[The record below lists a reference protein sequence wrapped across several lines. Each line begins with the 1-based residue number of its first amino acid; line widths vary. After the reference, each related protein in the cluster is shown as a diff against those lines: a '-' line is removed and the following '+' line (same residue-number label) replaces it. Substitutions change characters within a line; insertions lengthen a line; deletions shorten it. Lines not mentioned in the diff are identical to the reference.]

1 MDQNSN
7 FTVKSTI
14 EFNFKDSDT
23 RDYSYNSFLPEL
35 NKLKSHRSTID
46 MNKTENSLI
55 FTVISTDITAFRAAV
70 SDIISLGKIIDSS
83 LILSQ
88 E

>member
-1 MDQNSN
+1 MSQNTN

-14 EFNFKDSDT
+14 EFSFKDSDT

-35 NKLKSHRSTID
+35 KKSKSHRSTIT
-46 MNKTENSLI
+46 MEKSGNSLL
-55 FTVISTDITAFRAAV
+55 FTVESTDITAFRAAI
-70 SDIISLGKIIDSS
+70 SDIISLGKIVDSS